1 MVISSIKNISHCYL
15 LAYHLLSYI
24 KYYIYGNNSPNQL
37 EPFAIRTEVAAGALI
52 LSAGYY
58 LIHHKVAKYVR
69 SWMPIVAFILALI
82 GYVVYFPWY
91 FPHLLSPLLLA
102 FCVNNLSSL
111 PEKIKNLI
119 SNKIF
124 IKFGVWSY
132 SIYLWQQIPFYYGE
146 EYGILRSDN
155 YFLTLVLLACGIL
168 MGIISFYIIENPARN
183 YINNKSSKLIIGPV
197 IKTAM

>member
-1 MVISSIKNISHCYL
+1 MVFPSFVKPFVASFLRKSSIVI
-15 LAYHLLSYI
+15 A
-24 KYYIYGNNSPNQL
+24 
-37 EPFAIRTEVAAGALI
+37 R
-52 LSAGYY
+52 
-58 LIHHKVAKYVR
+58 
-69 SWMPIVAFILALI
+69 
-82 GYVVYFPWY
+82 
-91 FPHLLSPLLLA
+91 
-102 FCVNNLSSL
+102 
-111 PEKIKNLI
+111 KIKNLI